1 MSGGKQTRGY
11 HVWNQAEEDALRA
24 GVKKHGLGAWEI
36 IRKDP
41 EFSVLE

>member
-1 MSGGKQTRGY
+1 MGTRGY
-11 HVWNQAEEDALRA
+11 NVWTTAEEDALRK

-41 EFSVLE
+41 EFKVLE